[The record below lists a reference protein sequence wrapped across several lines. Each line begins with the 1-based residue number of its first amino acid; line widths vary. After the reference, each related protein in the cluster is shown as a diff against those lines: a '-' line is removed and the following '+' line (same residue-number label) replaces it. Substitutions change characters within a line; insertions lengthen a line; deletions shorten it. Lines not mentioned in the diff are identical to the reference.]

1 MFYRNT
7 FDVWSA
13 APVAPNQKDFLER
26 HSMPTRIPAQAFG
39 GINLAIFGNNFRPEI
54 RRVDI
59 PAVSP
64 KYTDHVEELFVSNAT
79 GRSAVGQVAHNFYMV
94 ASIFDKQIQLRM
106 FDHRFREVAM
116 SEDDRVL
123 KSPYATDSVMGTPR
137 SVSIIDIHDGCV
149 VIWEQEFT
157 EGGETYYSVFAQFYD
172 ATGHRRKR
180 GTALLHT
187 EPCEAQQNLGAFEIT
202 ECFLRTGNCHE
213 SEGNI
218 FLGDCPTHPANPQAT
233 IFPHGLIIV
242 WRRSPR
248 YIDYKI
254 FRHSYEPVVVNAQ
267 GYEFKKE
274 AMAEKTVAA
283 YFYNKWEDVRCE
295 VSDVFGNTYKV
306 RLKRDRKNINTECGD
321 EVDNKGRCVSMG
333 GTNDDCLSI
342 ASPKIFVQNGDFILL
357 ANEADPADN
366 GIYTY
371 DSRCTAGGEC
381 HSNLDF
387 LRRGT
392 NFKGTNGEI
401 EDYSKSRYR
410 LGGDLHA
417 YSQYQNGYNQFAHV
431 FLTSSFTTSYMDLS
445 RADTGCFILSDAG
458 GNPIIQEGPILID
471 AEGNVIFLNNGCPP
485 IFEEAGETVTQYVS
499 PPPLEITV
507 KDEKRLKEF
516 LVKFEED
523 PECPDSLRLNSSNSS
538 SPCRPDAFLG
548 DRWNDTLGLD
558 VIFETLNGYDDEVK
572 RHEMLVNRLVQKTP
586 EYATR
591 RRFFH
596 SCLLKEDG
604 NTNAVDNDCVTTIT
618 RNREKGFVLE
628 KTDNNNILIGE
639 GLQQWKALGTNT
651 FPVQCSD
658 DGDYNISCKTLKRA
672 IDSAVPST
680 PYRIQNQFLYLD
692 EPVEG
697 NASHAFAH
705 EDKENGLFA
714 AIWPTANSVRII
726 YHRLSKHDP
735 QDKIV
740 GNTTVPD
747 KTGRVLSSNSPDN
760 DGFVIAY
767 VSDSKIVI
775 RKFLWA
781 SKNESSPV
789 HLNAPANVTIK
800 LQFLSTLSQ
809 SYVLGWVATSTLHA
823 NHSKFNVMRI
833 RDTTGSTKIEKIL
846 RHLPH
851 LGGAIS
857 PSPQD
862 ASSSDPHVMAFDYN
876 HSWYDNYVAS
886 HLAIRE
892 RRIVVVRS
900 SKNMINGKHYVLL
913 SNLQDSLCKCRF
925 GAHSIF
931 ANYVSE
937 AEVRCRVPESI
948 KRLTTSETYEVKVGL
963 TFNGIDYRDTGVT
976 IVYHSNCDKGF
987 FAPEQDLA
995 LRKDFCL
1002 PCPAGH
1008 FCKHVGQNRP
1018 EPCLPGT
1025 YQPTPGNDRCVKC
1038 PIGFYCPSMGMS
1050 APLLCKI
1057 GFVCDTVGT
1066 TIPITPCPQG
1076 HYCLEGT
1083 ATSLGDCC
1091 ESGPALGHIITFP
1104 GGTLTNTDDQKR
1116 LVDSIKYWGDP
1127 NAMKELPAI
1136 EERMANSK
1144 TGHWPRWFPPL
1155 KAGKDDATDYTCGTG
1170 EGASGRPCCTCYKR
1184 PRKFGSESCYGALK
1198 DVTVTVEGTNVVK
1211 CAKPTTNATYS
1222 IASLAT
1228 EAREGE
1234 DFTFDNE
1241 NDGPC
1246 EYIYVVAGIIPINT
1260 LKEACIRPEL
1270 DTFCRV
1276 EEHSRK
1282 VIGLT
1287 LQQTIYSC
1295 VSDHNGDEDMKQ
1307 EGQMFARPLKLYSI
1321 KVVPQNTSGIN
1332 GTTPAKRL
1340 VQGITLKK
1348 HGFSFKDLV
1357 EFNNVF
1363 KKTNVRQG
1371 IPEEIMDLEIT
1382 KVINETCF
1390 QAHVPY
1396 SIPIKP
1402 GLNLSTAYVIP
1413 TRASRYDA
1421 VNVPEHNLGKRKGV
1435 FPEGFWRDAWI
1446 PVEGTHVI
1454 ELGSTG
1460 HVRNFDS
1467 GFDYTEHLIEGWEVK
1482 LVDRDTGNPQVFIVG
1497 DGIFGANVI
1506 TIEKKPFDRNKWLV
1520 PWWTEHMSPPS
1531 ILPVK
1536 NGTMFKR
1543 YPGIADRTAP
1553 VVGRPLQCTS
1563 GAYCGTGVGEAAS
1576 LPCTPENKVDGK
1588 CNLTPQPCAEGFKCN
1603 SGAKIP
1609 QGDNECSLRKFCASA
1624 VTIKDNAFKFAN
1636 PQEICKL
1643 VTDAGNITNG
1653 YLRTSFF
1660 GTETGF
1666 NTTKCGQLTQEN
1678 GCNTMTNGT
1687 VVLTKICEVAESSGD
1702 KSLLTCKD
1710 AHEDAFYC
1718 NCLLG
1723 HSCPTSGMREP
1734 TECSAGTFNDL
1745 NNRASCTP
1753 CLVGFMCPDSK
1764 TVFPKI
1770 CPAGFICDTEGLVRE
1785 QTLCSAGFVCL
1796 WGARTVLPR
1805 YDIEDDFI
1813 KCTNQTAREVL
1824 GRNKLSDGATVE
1836 CDYRNSLGQSN
1847 LSKYV
1852 YNNINR
1858 GLGGTAINQ
1867 KAASGRFTLMEDDD
1881 NPGSGVRAYGNALWN
1896 MTNGVSEQYQ
1906 NYHEL
1911 MVALNVPLT
1920 EYDQKFNPHY
1930 IENMY
1935 KIYPGSSETDP
1946 ETGQALSKE
1955 EWYNR
1960 TMAKL
1965 ETIYNSL
1972 TRLTFQ
1978 YGYKE
1983 INGIMYYTKE
1993 RQSSVNE
2000 ITFEIQNELWA
2011 LRAPVPCPTGYYCLS
2026 GIKDFTAITG
2036 TVIPDMYIASTVPAL
2051 CLEGTYCLKGTNS
2064 PTGTGKCMR
2073 GFRCPAGIDTP
2084 ISAGPGKFTLE
2095 AAGRR
2100 EQMCFAGRYTRQP
2113 GRWFCSLCPKGFIC
2127 NLESGTSPELNL
2139 AYRNDTTVCYKG
2151 FACDKKGQAAAPTK
2165 CPNGHFCPEGTA
2177 SSTTSL
2183 QIALSPIE
2191 YSPTNKFDFV
2201 LVPGE
2206 NVAVVTCRD
2215 PIDSDTEICDITS
2228 VLDRGD
2234 SFELAGET
2242 FQISTNTSLPFGAHC
2257 IMYGGAT
2264 DINCD
2269 DVANESRTALKNIL
2283 LLFPKLCSYMLKNCS
2298 EEWVDDFAF
2307 SKSFNPDGTLTTPHR
2322 FTDPEK
2328 RHFMTWPLQVIPL
2341 NRVHSFY
2348 NDSAPCNSSEVC
2360 IIQTNNGIMP
2370 EHNERLSGFLMGA
2383 KECKLEDTCANKL
2396 ATGKK
2401 ESSVLLRNENNSF
2414 ATMSVDSWENSDEN
2428 HTEHPYLLSAG
2439 GDKFQIRGRI
2449 SNPKDYF
2456 TSSTD
2461 TEKLTDIGKLVKCQ
2475 LLRMWG
2481 GKVILLQEPSP
2492 KYCRKIRPRKCKL
2505 LEKVYPDD
2513 PASCNGEGQYWPFNV
2528 SGQNTTIATLNFTEE
2543 KVVDYIEVGLRNR
2556 IELSMPPN
2564 YEINITD
2571 GNTTVLENMKIEPD
2585 THMKGVLNAM
2595 RPLWM
2600 FCNDSAVDTAA
2611 ECKGWRKID
2620 PCTCG
2625 TDVKE
2630 ILECTCTFPNS
2641 EKLDRAMYD
2650 RKHTNIMFEADEGY
2664 SINWGIGMKPIL
2676 MLKGKT
2682 YVTKREPGLLY
2693 LEFEYANVRNATTS
2707 DMVSGIE
2714 VDNDDYIGKTGSE
2727 FTMSPPDLAMEWN
2740 IAQGAEFQSL
2750 DPKIFVAPCSLCTDP
2765 EQNHI
2770 LRQHVMHIIE
2780 DSDFL
2785 NQTVQHENYT
2795 LRTLRSVAL
2804 KINKNRLKAGQEF
2817 GIKFTGFRVY
2827 TRAKVYR
2834 SGLIEIAKRAAER
2847 DAETHFQQDIFPFPS
2862 SSDDKSSDEKC
2873 CAHPLACPE
2882 GTYCLRGV
2890 RTKNV
2895 DYSGEDFGA
2904 PLWCA
2909 AGSYCSIAT
2918 ASSSGSAACPAGFY
2932 CPPGTSIPR
2941 PCWKGFSCPGSGN
2954 QIPKICPA
2962 GQYSS
2967 AGPYPPRTPE
2977 KATSIE
2983 DADYK
2988 EYKFAPTSTS
2998 DLLPDTYLGQRRCID
3013 YCCPLTDTDGIAVD
3027 PSTIVRDRLEFSVA
3041 PGVIGKCTLS
3051 TRCQTFDGKDYGCN
3065 EEIVFK
3071 GVLTAGAYDYEY
3083 YPDNETD
3090 GKSTWQHIPQ
3100 PFNTMAYAQ
3109 KLKDDGVIEHNLPEI
3124 IAKNK
3129 RPKGDSYYQSYSH
3142 QSGVGQG
3149 IQEYDTV
3156 SGEKQPPQSKDEVL
3170 NARKTTPGGRG
3181 GINWNEQTL
3190 DPEDLVQYDDALING
3205 GLASSS
3211 LRHFSLEECPFD
3223 MIKDCDDICWHKSS
3237 CAMEYSDKP
3246 SVLNCSK
3253 LVGDGTCH
3261 DGIAD
3266 PSKPNFNC
3274 FQFGC
3279 DELDCDGGCSDE
3291 LMEKI
3296 LDIPFTA
3303 SCPFWHKSVHEGQ
3316 KVGANMCGEKVTAK
3330 NNLDNDKGNDVEEGL
3345 LFVCQECSKFQN
3357 GPYQYPERSNPNLN
3371 FYSSNFASGTRYDP
3385 FDLKDDISQEENNA
3399 KATLAGLYSQ
3409 KTGLWDEAK
3418 DGPAEIYFN
3427 PTREWWEVPV
3437 TSSKAMMFGC
3447 TEENIQANVPCARYF
3462 NLSKAKFIE
3471 YGHVAAYD
3479 HLKETLIK
3487 SASLSSGKWYEYLG
3501 TSKVEH
3507 KHGGGHPFAKSICA
3521 VHMELYEKWLHDTLS
3536 CAGTLANLETNLKY
3550 ADDGVTVEDPSEID
3564 SVYGIGGDLEEGKSA
3579 AWEDAMLEMNT
3590 ADSFGT
3596 DMKSTYEA
3604 LVYIAYY
3611 IANNRKDQGKSHQL
3625 ASTPTEFLD
3634 DISNM
3639 TGVENL
3645 QGLSIIPKPMDN
3657 VHPNLDF
3664 FNEFYQEVH
3673 DKIPSDSARKHSV
3686 FQNFLTSGLINVSS
3700 YPKSFFG
3707 SHFYKN
3713 VNDKPADDNEFI
3725 KKKQFVP
3732 ADPSNGGIRS
3742 CNDPSSKLL
3751 WTPDDFAKAVKS
3763 IDKRNLSSRI
3773 YRTMENC
3780 GVNDMG
3786 VRPKTI
3792 VSRWP
3797 YYPTLQG
3804 GARRNDLAE
3813 NHKPNVV
3820 PGFYLEYDAGRRVST
3835 YLYSVFRTDQ
3845 EDASCGATGKTYYCG
3860 EKNRDEFDKE
3870 SGSLKRSPNSCSDCC
3885 VGEMSCI
3892 GKARF
3897 TVSDYWYQPSVDRWI
3912 NVRTPSNQTRYWVDT
3927 GKLALDYWHIPSGL
3941 NQEQEKKVIC
3951 RFKLGEIYE
3960 PTQCTQGVEIG
3971 FHLRFVRDNCSLPLA
3986 STRVER
3992 NAFPKLTDDA
4002 VPVSNKN
4009 RPFNYMTEGERA
4021 DGWHQS
4027 SSKCFKVF
4035 DYKDNITS
4043 TPGITRAYRY
4053 PLAVAAMDGLGKLS
4067 TTGTNTMREYDV
4079 RGKSVSIEMW
4089 IRPDNYSN
4097 AEGVLFETGDG
4108 IHTECTCAILGGS
4121 LDSFDASTC
4130 EDDESDL
4137 YTPWSL
4143 YQIGETNDAGRA
4155 GKMICNAGLGVLLV
4169 DGHVVAKLNPLFG
4182 NFFNVTAKLP
4192 KQKSDVDFVH
4202 VVVAVKMSVPWEY
4215 CKKKDWCGSHRF
4227 HRDIRLTIYLNGR
4240 VLASSVCYG
4249 CGAWTSLDAVGVG
4262 GSATGGFGFKY
4273 GPIENR
4279 SKDLHSFTGNDNGDK
4294 EMIDQRTKS
4303 EKDGDPVS
4311 RRRSAWECK
4320 ECSDPL
4326 KIVMN
4331 TNNIN
4336 GDWLS
4341 SGTVFTGYIALIRI
4355 YKKAFSVADAEQN
4368 YGAYTIA
4375 GGITLPY
4382 PPSCT
4387 GPKRESGNEHSII
4400 MDGVKIANP
4409 GYAPYSCPRQDALY
4423 GSDDLL
4429 GHSKCQSCPDGYYCP
4444 KEGTIYPIQCPLG
4457 SYQAGLN
4464 AKGCEMCPTGTW
4476 SNKKKLANVFECS
4489 PCEDGHV
4496 CEIPGNR
4503 DMDVFAL
4510 LPKTNFCP
4518 SGHFCMPGTTKAT
4531 NTEFKCPPGTFCNF
4545 GTKPPDDFKSAG
4557 KWVARSQEIA
4567 SHRAACNRYN
4577 KMYVPWDQAPWS
4589 VLSGEV
4595 MVTCMWKYSG
4605 TFQFRGVIG
4614 HYLYNGLIR
4623 QMSSIDA
4630 QSVGI
4635 ATVRNKAPDQCHP
4648 SVTVSQQGCL
4658 EGIMMNEISPED
4670 RKKGLKPSLFYGR
4683 EFTHPDIVL
4692 RCSQNAQAGVF
4703 PSPEPMSPDK
4713 DTITDRY
4720 GKPPDNYHY
4729 RQFRW
4734 SKCVEDVTDKND
4746 PMLKRIF
4753 QGLTDMQTLGHPWFD
4768 ETVGQHVRDLYTYF
4782 KADYS
4787 HKTSLFFRQMPQ
4799 AMIDYVTG
4807 ECKRFQMQT
4816 AYEKWLGN
4824 NPAEKNGFPIY
4835 KKIIQPKDTT
4845 GFALPPRTLNERLYA
4860 PEPQDANK
4868 LDDDTE
4874 TRGEFIAFEQ
4884 LWMMNKP
4891 EKVVYNNGK
4900 QKTRKVTTNPAD
4912 CRRFWANQFQD
4923 PELIPVGSK
4932 VFDNVKMLW
4941 EKHRAYAP
4949 GSAAR
4954 KCILHRTGTRHN
4966 RAFHVNCPA
4975 WHGLPGQLRAESLET
4990 EFNLLPSMGNDML
5003 FKELHQF
5010 HHETFPY
5017 SAKFESGPFYKCPS
5031 GYSCGEGTKSDD
5043 ASRLDKSCSKG
5054 FFCPIGTPGPQP
5066 NRVLTEKIPGIECY
5080 KSRCRRPSARVT
5092 AQWGFTIGNNLANT
5106 EIVLNV
5112 SGLSKYDMDTQ
5123 LYIPKPLQ
5131 LSLGKI
5137 CDPYDEIE
5145 IAAKMT
5151 GAIEA
5156 LFANFAEI
5164 GVEDVRDTFELSL
5177 VVQKQCTCK
5186 VPPDQT
5192 AIKGECGSRQCLE
5205 WDNCVG
5211 EEEFPDASYS
5221 RKAEILNEMPLYRPL
5236 PSTAMY
5242 YITLVLGPYG
5252 IKCKK
5257 QNLKSCHEIEYGLTV
5272 NGDGNLQNRLNLDSS
5287 FLTFHA
5293 LEDSTIVP
5301 LCASLDEDTFRKT
5314 WMRPTSL
5321 DETGSWDEFEGIDT
5335 SKCVLLRYRMG
5346 TFCLRPGCVG
5356 TELSNRARDKLLL
5369 CSTRHTMKVRDLQ
5382 PGGSGRYFCASET
5395 CEARDQSGVTLPY
5408 EISEFECR
5416 MNWEDYVCPTGTVS
5430 AQSSL
5435 SPVDCLIDWSCASQ
5449 NIPMYKNLFG
5459 NVGSAAIKV
5468 EDDPLPFD
5476 CPLRLNDVILLYEPK
5491 YEKGSTEPFAR
5502 SSNELK
5508 TEMAKVY
5515 RISQVKSDS
5524 QLIFGD
5530 RWILGKWGYSAVYD
5544 GIQGFKKS
5552 LNVNRVPQIY
5562 LNTLRDCWTYTDV
5575 FKTAFENIPCATD
5588 PNGTATEQGLALSV
5602 VDPADFP
5609 YIYVPAMSHTTIEY
5623 NLLHMPLEMQPNV
5636 GFQFLFYTK
5645 ELTRQRKIPS
5655 AALNP
5660 SSFEIKE
5667 AGAHQNMGLLHF
5679 TYTSTNATYIQVGA
5693 AILTGR
5699 FDRYYYHS
5707 LFVRTAKIYIDTPR
5721 RIRDAQPGI
5730 MADELEANWQF
5741 FAVLNRID
5749 TDQADIKSILPMN
5762 LPLMMENGGTFSFLP
5777 QNNTEFCTSRFKNA
5791 SRVNDSTR
5799 PGKADFCE
5807 GDYFGHYSIPVTN
5820 EFGTIFPSGVTYWRN
5835 GLQCEICHYDP
5846 GGVIE
5851 EGFWGEGGGLENCG
5865 KQFINFENPFAEED
5879 GITFNKTRPYRVS
5892 HLQISDA
5899 SRQMDLLFEPFQ
5911 TFSTSSY
5918 LPYLS
5923 NCYRHGLKMSIFR
5936 LMEDPE
5942 TCTFVKD
5949 RMLTA
5954 INPSDFFPMSL
5965 FQGHEGDK
5973 CDANIT
5979 CIYDEFTTS
5988 VPGGIPEGSVFW
6000 FQKRERPLFYLTK
6013 RAQNISSMLRTLSSG
6028 TKGEDDWVPA
6038 REDVASE
6045 LYAKRE
6051 LVPVYVDIHDSTG
6064 SVQGDLQYMPRDV
6077 KFTIK
6082 YYTQVLPLGGT
6093 EKVIM
6098 LGKLSVGRYEKL
6110 TVEEECFSDCQY
6122 KRRRYFLHFTMEE
6135 MGLIEMIN
6143 EYGLSTSAYLF
6154 LSAVIAGIIPVLVFL
6169 VWSNMRR
6176 KDKRNGNSNST
6187 PNTAVM
6193 ILAGMM
6199 NKKRAEFRK
6208 AKRVVANALRGSR
6221 KQFRQKESKKSEGE
6235 LAESSEDLYDDIT
6248 DAQIEKYFSNRLGIS
6263 YEHNTFRSLQSRLNI
6278 HSAASKRLRTLRS
6291 NVSGPWAVYRKR
6303 FVAPAM
6309 SGFAML
6315 VAFFGVGIGWAFLLY
6330 HKSMMGGAF
6339 TDLVPTNPALIRNIY
6354 ELTLPRCIDRR
6365 ARGEQIDAGNNC
6377 LTEYFINFNRGI
6389 RVATLLWMVGV
6400 MGIVISSNM
6409 LVYKPPRPQR
6419 QKRKVGEKVK
6429 KDVEF
6434 DASSEMRK
6442 IQTWK
6447 WFHYCNFAFVSQF
6460 VCLALIDSTSVPS
6473 FKKDPRIFWIILA
6486 CVKSCRV
6493 IFDWLMKN
6501 VAEDELQASGLRVTC
6516 GVTEFLVT
6524 VTAAPNFISFV
6535 MATQLL
6541 LVLEILIIWKDS
6553 LLAET
6558 IEQLLSGTGI
6568 DRFELIGAGQTK
6580 TERRSYDVNLPNS
6593 VQQTKALKIVQNI
6606 SILFASFLSYCM
6618 VLLLLLLFEDEY
6630 NRFNVKWQHVAVTLA
6645 NVPFLPIV
6653 GFYLV
6658 DIEEMH
6664 GKHGMYII
6672 MDWWA
6677 GVARGDVKRR
6687 FLWINEITRDI
6698 SPALLEE
6705 KYDPKRKEPNILT
6718 LERSSCV
6725 FVPMC
6730 QKPNLELEEKYRELE
6745 KLGFTMRFFMGLF
6758 FQGFSTLLMTI
6769 NMSGNMISWPTI
6781 DMVGMGMAV
6790 LSISFM
6796 KNIIRIGGPIVFK
6809 SLNLFISHK
6818 KYVEKKKSKFATSEK
6833 DKEALRRKT
6842 VADLC
6847 ERLYMYRDEGKPDS
6861 QLVKVIT
6868 ARVRE
6873 LVGDQIQKEDEIAKI
6888 IEDVAAEKA
6897 AKRSKRKK
6905 SRQKGNKLQIADVVP
6920 GVWPN
6925 ELTHHKMV

>member
-1 MFYRNT
+1 
-7 FDVWSA
+7 
-13 APVAPNQKDFLER
+13 
-26 HSMPTRIPAQAFG
+26 
-39 GINLAIFGNNFRPEI
+39 
-54 RRVDI
+54 
-59 PAVSP
+59 
-64 KYTDHVEELFVSNAT
+64 
-79 GRSAVGQVAHNFYMV
+79 
-94 ASIFDKQIQLRM
+94 
-106 FDHRFREVAM
+106 
-116 SEDDRVL
+116 
-123 KSPYATDSVMGTPR
+123 
-137 SVSIIDIHDGCV
+137 
-149 VIWEQEFT
+149 
-157 EGGETYYSVFAQFYD
+157 
-172 ATGHRRKR
+172 
-180 GTALLHT
+180 
-187 EPCEAQQNLGAFEIT
+187 
-202 ECFLRTGNCHE
+202 
-213 SEGNI
+213 
-218 FLGDCPTHPANPQAT
+218 
-233 IFPHGLIIV
+233 
-242 WRRSPR
+242 
-248 YIDYKI
+248 
-254 FRHSYEPVVVNAQ
+254 
-267 GYEFKKE
+267 
-274 AMAEKTVAA
+274 
-283 YFYNKWEDVRCE
+283 
-295 VSDVFGNTYKV
+295 
-306 RLKRDRKNINTECGD
+306 
-321 EVDNKGRCVSMG
+321 
-333 GTNDDCLSI
+333 
-342 ASPKIFVQNGDFILL
+342 
-357 ANEADPADN
+357 
-366 GIYTY
+366 
-371 DSRCTAGGEC
+371 
-381 HSNLDF
+381 
-387 LRRGT
+387 
-392 NFKGTNGEI
+392 
-401 EDYSKSRYR
+401 
-410 LGGDLHA
+410 
-417 YSQYQNGYNQFAHV
+417 
-431 FLTSSFTTSYMDLS
+431 
-445 RADTGCFILSDAG
+445 
-458 GNPIIQEGPILID
+458 
-471 AEGNVIFLNNGCPP
+471 
-485 IFEEAGETVTQYVS
+485 
-499 PPPLEITV
+499 
-507 KDEKRLKEF
+507 
-516 LVKFEED
+516 
-523 PECPDSLRLNSSNSS
+523 
-538 SPCRPDAFLG
+538 
-548 DRWNDTLGLD
+548 
-558 VIFETLNGYDDEVK
+558 
-572 RHEMLVNRLVQKTP
+572 
-586 EYATR
+586 
-591 RRFFH
+591 
-596 SCLLKEDG
+596 
-604 NTNAVDNDCVTTIT
+604 
-618 RNREKGFVLE
+618 
-628 KTDNNNILIGE
+628 
-639 GLQQWKALGTNT
+639 
-651 FPVQCSD
+651 
-658 DGDYNISCKTLKRA
+658 
-672 IDSAVPST
+672 
-680 PYRIQNQFLYLD
+680 
-692 EPVEG
+692 
-697 NASHAFAH
+697 
-705 EDKENGLFA
+705 
-714 AIWPTANSVRII
+714 
-726 YHRLSKHDP
+726 
-735 QDKIV
+735 
-740 GNTTVPD
+740 
-747 KTGRVLSSNSPDN
+747 
-760 DGFVIAY
+760 
-767 VSDSKIVI
+767 
-775 RKFLWA
+775 
-781 SKNESSPV
+781 
-789 HLNAPANVTIK
+789 
-800 LQFLSTLSQ
+800 
-809 SYVLGWVATSTLHA
+809 
-823 NHSKFNVMRI
+823 
-833 RDTTGSTKIEKIL
+833 
-846 RHLPH
+846 
-851 LGGAIS
+851 
-857 PSPQD
+857 
-862 ASSSDPHVMAFDYN
+862 
-876 HSWYDNYVAS
+876 
-886 HLAIRE
+886 
-892 RRIVVVRS
+892 
-900 SKNMINGKHYVLL
+900 
-913 SNLQDSLCKCRF
+913 
-925 GAHSIF
+925 
-931 ANYVSE
+931 
-937 AEVRCRVPESI
+937 
-948 KRLTTSETYEVKVGL
+948 
-963 TFNGIDYRDTGVT
+963 
-976 IVYHSNCDKGF
+976 
-987 FAPEQDLA
+987 
-995 LRKDFCL
+995 
-1002 PCPAGH
+1002 
-1008 FCKHVGQNRP
+1008 
-1018 EPCLPGT
+1018 
-1025 YQPTPGNDRCVKC
+1025 
-1038 PIGFYCPSMGMS
+1038 
-1050 APLLCKI
+1050 
-1057 GFVCDTVGT
+1057 
-1066 TIPITPCPQG
+1066 
-1076 HYCLEGT
+1076 
-1083 ATSLGDCC
+1083 
-1091 ESGPALGHIITFP
+1091 
-1104 GGTLTNTDDQKR
+1104 
-1116 LVDSIKYWGDP
+1116 
-1127 NAMKELPAI
+1127 
-1136 EERMANSK
+1136 
-1144 TGHWPRWFPPL
+1144 
-1155 KAGKDDATDYTCGTG
+1155 
-1170 EGASGRPCCTCYKR
+1170 
-1184 PRKFGSESCYGALK
+1184 
-1198 DVTVTVEGTNVVK
+1198 
-1211 CAKPTTNATYS
+1211 
-1222 IASLAT
+1222 
-1228 EAREGE
+1228 
-1234 DFTFDNE
+1234 
-1241 NDGPC
+1241 
-1246 EYIYVVAGIIPINT
+1246 
-1260 LKEACIRPEL
+1260 
-1270 DTFCRV
+1270 
-1276 EEHSRK
+1276 
-1282 VIGLT
+1282 
-1287 LQQTIYSC
+1287 
-1295 VSDHNGDEDMKQ
+1295 
-1307 EGQMFARPLKLYSI
+1307 
-1321 KVVPQNTSGIN
+1321 
-1332 GTTPAKRL
+1332 
-1340 VQGITLKK
+1340 
-1348 HGFSFKDLV
+1348 
-1357 EFNNVF
+1357 
-1363 KKTNVRQG
+1363 
-1371 IPEEIMDLEIT
+1371 
-1382 KVINETCF
+1382 
-1390 QAHVPY
+1390 
-1396 SIPIKP
+1396 
-1402 GLNLSTAYVIP
+1402 
-1413 TRASRYDA
+1413 
-1421 VNVPEHNLGKRKGV
+1421 
-1435 FPEGFWRDAWI
+1435 
-1446 PVEGTHVI
+1446 
-1454 ELGSTG
+1454 
-1460 HVRNFDS
+1460 
-1467 GFDYTEHLIEGWEVK
+1467 
-1482 LVDRDTGNPQVFIVG
+1482 
-1497 DGIFGANVI
+1497 
-1506 TIEKKPFDRNKWLV
+1506 
-1520 PWWTEHMSPPS
+1520 
-1531 ILPVK
+1531 
-1536 NGTMFKR
+1536 
-1543 YPGIADRTAP
+1543 
-1553 VVGRPLQCTS
+1553 
-1563 GAYCGTGVGEAAS
+1563 
-1576 LPCTPENKVDGK
+1576 
-1588 CNLTPQPCAEGFKCN
+1588 
-1603 SGAKIP
+1603 
-1609 QGDNECSLRKFCASA
+1609 
-1624 VTIKDNAFKFAN
+1624 
-1636 PQEICKL
+1636 
-1643 VTDAGNITNG
+1643 
-1653 YLRTSFF
+1653 
-1660 GTETGF
+1660 
-1666 NTTKCGQLTQEN
+1666 
-1678 GCNTMTNGT
+1678 
-1687 VVLTKICEVAESSGD
+1687 
-1702 KSLLTCKD
+1702 
-1710 AHEDAFYC
+1710 
-1718 NCLLG
+1718 
-1723 HSCPTSGMREP
+1723 
-1734 TECSAGTFNDL
+1734 
-1745 NNRASCTP
+1745 
-1753 CLVGFMCPDSK
+1753 
-1764 TVFPKI
+1764 
-1770 CPAGFICDTEGLVRE
+1770 
-1785 QTLCSAGFVCL
+1785 
-1796 WGARTVLPR
+1796 
-1805 YDIEDDFI
+1805 
-1813 KCTNQTAREVL
+1813 
-1824 GRNKLSDGATVE
+1824 
-1836 CDYRNSLGQSN
+1836 
-1847 LSKYV
+1847 
-1852 YNNINR
+1852 
-1858 GLGGTAINQ
+1858 
-1867 KAASGRFTLMEDDD
+1867 
-1881 NPGSGVRAYGNALWN
+1881 
-1896 MTNGVSEQYQ
+1896 
-1906 NYHEL
+1906 
-1911 MVALNVPLT
+1911 
-1920 EYDQKFNPHY
+1920 
-1930 IENMY
+1930 
-1935 KIYPGSSETDP
+1935 
-1946 ETGQALSKE
+1946 
-1955 EWYNR
+1955 
-1960 TMAKL
+1960 
-1965 ETIYNSL
+1965 
-1972 TRLTFQ
+1972 
-1978 YGYKE
+1978 
-1983 INGIMYYTKE
+1983 
-1993 RQSSVNE
+1993 
-2000 ITFEIQNELWA
+2000 
-2011 LRAPVPCPTGYYCLS
+2011 
-2026 GIKDFTAITG
+2026 
-2036 TVIPDMYIASTVPAL
+2036 
-2051 CLEGTYCLKGTNS
+2051 
-2064 PTGTGKCMR
+2064 
-2073 GFRCPAGIDTP
+2073 
-2084 ISAGPGKFTLE
+2084 
-2095 AAGRR
+2095 
-2100 EQMCFAGRYTRQP
+2100 
-2113 GRWFCSLCPKGFIC
+2113 
-2127 NLESGTSPELNL
+2127 
-2139 AYRNDTTVCYKG
+2139 
-2151 FACDKKGQAAAPTK
+2151 
-2165 CPNGHFCPEGTA
+2165 
-2177 SSTTSL
+2177 
-2183 QIALSPIE
+2183 
-2191 YSPTNKFDFV
+2191 
-2201 LVPGE
+2201 
-2206 NVAVVTCRD
+2206 
-2215 PIDSDTEICDITS
+2215 
-2228 VLDRGD
+2228 
-2234 SFELAGET
+2234 
-2242 FQISTNTSLPFGAHC
+2242 
-2257 IMYGGAT
+2257 
-2264 DINCD
+2264 
-2269 DVANESRTALKNIL
+2269 
-2283 LLFPKLCSYMLKNCS
+2283 
-2298 EEWVDDFAF
+2298 
-2307 SKSFNPDGTLTTPHR
+2307 
-2322 FTDPEK
+2322 
-2328 RHFMTWPLQVIPL
+2328 
-2341 NRVHSFY
+2341 
-2348 NDSAPCNSSEVC
+2348 
-2360 IIQTNNGIMP
+2360 
-2370 EHNERLSGFLMGA
+2370 
-2383 KECKLEDTCANKL
+2383 
-2396 ATGKK
+2396 
-2401 ESSVLLRNENNSF
+2401 
-2414 ATMSVDSWENSDEN
+2414 
-2428 HTEHPYLLSAG
+2428 
-2439 GDKFQIRGRI
+2439 
-2449 SNPKDYF
+2449 
-2456 TSSTD
+2456 
-2461 TEKLTDIGKLVKCQ
+2461 
-2475 LLRMWG
+2475 
-2481 GKVILLQEPSP
+2481 
-2492 KYCRKIRPRKCKL
+2492 
-2505 LEKVYPDD
+2505 
-2513 PASCNGEGQYWPFNV
+2513 
-2528 SGQNTTIATLNFTEE
+2528 
-2543 KVVDYIEVGLRNR
+2543 
-2556 IELSMPPN
+2556 
-2564 YEINITD
+2564 
-2571 GNTTVLENMKIEPD
+2571 
-2585 THMKGVLNAM
+2585 
-2595 RPLWM
+2595 
-2600 FCNDSAVDTAA
+2600 
-2611 ECKGWRKID
+2611 
-2620 PCTCG
+2620 
-2625 TDVKE
+2625 
-2630 ILECTCTFPNS
+2630 
-2641 EKLDRAMYD
+2641 
-2650 RKHTNIMFEADEGY
+2650 
-2664 SINWGIGMKPIL
+2664 
-2676 MLKGKT
+2676 
-2682 YVTKREPGLLY
+2682 
-2693 LEFEYANVRNATTS
+2693 
-2707 DMVSGIE
+2707 
-2714 VDNDDYIGKTGSE
+2714 
-2727 FTMSPPDLAMEWN
+2727 
-2740 IAQGAEFQSL
+2740 
-2750 DPKIFVAPCSLCTDP
+2750 
-2765 EQNHI
+2765 
-2770 LRQHVMHIIE
+2770 
-2780 DSDFL
+2780 
-2785 NQTVQHENYT
+2785 
-2795 LRTLRSVAL
+2795 
-2804 KINKNRLKAGQEF
+2804 
-2817 GIKFTGFRVY
+2817 
-2827 TRAKVYR
+2827 
-2834 SGLIEIAKRAAER
+2834 
-2847 DAETHFQQDIFPFPS
+2847 
-2862 SSDDKSSDEKC
+2862 
-2873 CAHPLACPE
+2873 
-2882 GTYCLRGV
+2882 
-2890 RTKNV
+2890 
-2895 DYSGEDFGA
+2895 
-2904 PLWCA
+2904 
-2909 AGSYCSIAT
+2909 
-2918 ASSSGSAACPAGFY
+2918 
-2932 CPPGTSIPR
+2932 
-2941 PCWKGFSCPGSGN
+2941 
-2954 QIPKICPA
+2954 
-2962 GQYSS
+2962 
-2967 AGPYPPRTPE
+2967 
-2977 KATSIE
+2977 
-2983 DADYK
+2983 
-2988 EYKFAPTSTS
+2988 
-2998 DLLPDTYLGQRRCID
+2998 
-3013 YCCPLTDTDGIAVD
+3013 
-3027 PSTIVRDRLEFSVA
+3027 
-3041 PGVIGKCTLS
+3041 
-3051 TRCQTFDGKDYGCN
+3051 
-3065 EEIVFK
+3065 
-3071 GVLTAGAYDYEY
+3071 
-3083 YPDNETD
+3083 
-3090 GKSTWQHIPQ
+3090 
-3100 PFNTMAYAQ
+3100 
-3109 KLKDDGVIEHNLPEI
+3109 
-3124 IAKNK
+3124 
-3129 RPKGDSYYQSYSH
+3129 
-3142 QSGVGQG
+3142 
-3149 IQEYDTV
+3149 
-3156 SGEKQPPQSKDEVL
+3156 
-3170 NARKTTPGGRG
+3170 
-3181 GINWNEQTL
+3181 
-3190 DPEDLVQYDDALING
+3190 
-3205 GLASSS
+3205 
-3211 LRHFSLEECPFD
+3211 
-3223 MIKDCDDICWHKSS
+3223 
-3237 CAMEYSDKP
+3237 
-3246 SVLNCSK
+3246 
-3253 LVGDGTCH
+3253 
-3261 DGIAD
+3261 
-3266 PSKPNFNC
+3266 
-3274 FQFGC
+3274 
-3279 DELDCDGGCSDE
+3279 
-3291 LMEKI
+3291 
-3296 LDIPFTA
+3296 
-3303 SCPFWHKSVHEGQ
+3303 
-3316 KVGANMCGEKVTAK
+3316 
-3330 NNLDNDKGNDVEEGL
+3330 
-3345 LFVCQECSKFQN
+3345 
-3357 GPYQYPERSNPNLN
+3357 
-3371 FYSSNFASGTRYDP
+3371 
-3385 FDLKDDISQEENNA
+3385 
-3399 KATLAGLYSQ
+3399 
-3409 KTGLWDEAK
+3409 
-3418 DGPAEIYFN
+3418 
-3427 PTREWWEVPV
+3427 
-3437 TSSKAMMFGC
+3437 
-3447 TEENIQANVPCARYF
+3447 
-3462 NLSKAKFIE
+3462 
-3471 YGHVAAYD
+3471 
-3479 HLKETLIK
+3479 
-3487 SASLSSGKWYEYLG
+3487 
-3501 TSKVEH
+3501 
-3507 KHGGGHPFAKSICA
+3507 
-3521 VHMELYEKWLHDTLS
+3521 
-3536 CAGTLANLETNLKY
+3536 
-3550 ADDGVTVEDPSEID
+3550 
-3564 SVYGIGGDLEEGKSA
+3564 
-3579 AWEDAMLEMNT
+3579 
-3590 ADSFGT
+3590 
-3596 DMKSTYEA
+3596 
-3604 LVYIAYY
+3604 
-3611 IANNRKDQGKSHQL
+3611 
-3625 ASTPTEFLD
+3625 
-3634 DISNM
+3634 
-3639 TGVENL
+3639 
-3645 QGLSIIPKPMDN
+3645 
-3657 VHPNLDF
+3657 
-3664 FNEFYQEVH
+3664 
-3673 DKIPSDSARKHSV
+3673 
-3686 FQNFLTSGLINVSS
+3686 
-3700 YPKSFFG
+3700 
-3707 SHFYKN
+3707 
-3713 VNDKPADDNEFI
+3713 
-3725 KKKQFVP
+3725 
-3732 ADPSNGGIRS
+3732 
-3742 CNDPSSKLL
+3742 
-3751 WTPDDFAKAVKS
+3751 
-3763 IDKRNLSSRI
+3763 
-3773 YRTMENC
+3773 
-3780 GVNDMG
+3780 
-3786 VRPKTI
+3786 
-3792 VSRWP
+3792 
-3797 YYPTLQG
+3797 
-3804 GARRNDLAE
+3804 
-3813 NHKPNVV
+3813 
-3820 PGFYLEYDAGRRVST
+3820 
-3835 YLYSVFRTDQ
+3835 
-3845 EDASCGATGKTYYCG
+3845 
-3860 EKNRDEFDKE
+3860 
-3870 SGSLKRSPNSCSDCC
+3870 
-3885 VGEMSCI
+3885 
-3892 GKARF
+3892 
-3897 TVSDYWYQPSVDRWI
+3897 
-3912 NVRTPSNQTRYWVDT
+3912 
-3927 GKLALDYWHIPSGL
+3927 
-3941 NQEQEKKVIC
+3941 
-3951 RFKLGEIYE
+3951 
-3960 PTQCTQGVEIG
+3960 
-3971 FHLRFVRDNCSLPLA
+3971 
-3986 STRVER
+3986 
-3992 NAFPKLTDDA
+3992 
-4002 VPVSNKN
+4002 
-4009 RPFNYMTEGERA
+4009 MTEGERA

-4130 EDDESDL
+4130 KDDESDL

-4155 GKMICNAGLGVLLV
+4155 GKMICNAGLGVLLG

-4279 SKDLHSFTGNDNGDK
+4279 SKDLHSFTGNDNGDR

-4355 YKKAFSVADAEQN
+4355 YKKALSVADAEQN

-4387 GPKRESGNEHSII
+4387 GPEREPGNEHSII
-4400 MDGVKIANP
+4400 MDGLKIANP

-4476 SNKKKLANVFECS
+4476 SNKKKLAN
-4489 PCEDGHV
+4489 
-4496 CEIPGNR
+4496 
-4503 DMDVFAL
+4503 
-4510 LPKTNFCP
+4510 
-4518 SGHFCMPGTTKAT
+4518 
-4531 NTEFKCPPGTFCNF
+4531 
-4545 GTKPPDDFKSAG
+4545 
-4557 KWVARSQEIA
+4557 
-4567 SHRAACNRYN
+4567 
-4577 KMYVPWDQAPWS
+4577 
-4589 VLSGEV
+4589 
-4595 MVTCMWKYSG
+4595 
-4605 TFQFRGVIG
+4605 
-4614 HYLYNGLIR
+4614 
-4623 QMSSIDA
+4623 
-4630 QSVGI
+4630 
-4635 ATVRNKAPDQCHP
+4635 
-4648 SVTVSQQGCL
+4648 
-4658 EGIMMNEISPED
+4658 
-4670 RKKGLKPSLFYGR
+4670 
-4683 EFTHPDIVL
+4683 
-4692 RCSQNAQAGVF
+4692 
-4703 PSPEPMSPDK
+4703 

-4824 NPAEKNGFPIY
+4824 NPAEKDGFPIY

-4923 PELIPVGSK
+4923 PELIPRGSK
-4932 VFDNVKMLW
+4932 
-4941 EKHRAYAP
+4941 
-4949 GSAAR
+4949 
-4954 KCILHRTGTRHN
+4954 
-4966 RAFHVNCPA
+4966 
-4975 WHGLPGQLRAESLET
+4975 
-4990 EFNLLPSMGNDML
+4990 
-5003 FKELHQF
+5003 
-5010 HHETFPY
+5010 
-5017 SAKFESGPFYKCPS
+5017 
-5031 GYSCGEGTKSDD
+5031 
-5043 ASRLDKSCSKG
+5043 
-5054 FFCPIGTPGPQP
+5054 
-5066 NRVLTEKIPGIECY
+5066 
-5080 KSRCRRPSARVT
+5080 
-5092 AQWGFTIGNNLANT
+5092 WGFTIGNNLANT

-5145 IAAKMT
+5145 IAAKMR

-5221 RKAEILNEMPLYRPL
+5221 RKAEIRNEMPLYRPL

-5272 NGDGNLQNRLNLDSS
+5272 NGDGNLQNRLNLDSA

-5335 SKCVLLRYRMG
+5335 SKCVLLRYRMSS
-5346 TFCLRPGCVG
+5346 FCLRPGCVG
-5356 TELSNRARDKLLL
+5356 TELSNRARDQLLL

-5416 MNWEDYVCPTGTVS
+5416 MNWEDYICPTGTMS

-5435 SPVDCLIDWSCASQ
+5435 SPVDCLIDWS
-5449 NIPMYKNLFG
+5449 
-5459 NVGSAAIKV
+5459 
-5468 EDDPLPFD
+5468 
-5476 CPLRLNDVILLYEPK
+5476 
-5491 YEKGSTEPFAR
+5491 
-5502 SSNELK
+5502 
-5508 TEMAKVY
+5508 
-5515 RISQVKSDS
+5515 
-5524 QLIFGD
+5524 
-5530 RWILGKWGYSAVYD
+5530 
-5544 GIQGFKKS
+5544 
-5552 LNVNRVPQIY
+5552 
-5562 LNTLRDCWTYTDV
+5562 
-5575 FKTAFENIPCATD
+5575 
-5588 PNGTATEQGLALSV
+5588 QGLALSV

-5707 LFVRTAKIYIDTPR
+5707 LFTRTAKIYIDTPR

-5820 EFGTIFPSGVTYWRN
+5820 EFGTIFPSGVMYWRN

-5918 LPYLS
+5918 LPYFS

-6419 QKRKVGEKVK
+6419 QKRKVGEKIK

-6434 DASSEMRK
+6434 DASSEMLK

-6630 NRFNVKWQHVAVTLA
+6630 NRFNIKWQHVAVTLA

-6687 FLWINEITRDI
+6687 FLWISEITRDI

-6861 QLVKVIT
+6861 QLVKVMT
-6868 ARVRE
+6868 ARVRD